1 MAAEGSSFDLIQVVS
16 LLGAAVVAVPLF
28 KRLGLGSVLGYL
40 AAGLAIGP
48 YGLAVVTDSHS
59 IIHIAEFGVVMFLFV
74 IGLEMKPSHLWGLRR
89 QIFGLGSLQV
99 VISAILLTMVGVLF
113 GASWAVSFVCASGFV
128 LTSTAIVMQVLG
140 ERQELASPRGQ
151 RIVSILLF
159 EDLLIVP
166 LLAIVEFL
174 APGTPDGA
182 AHATPLWQ
190 TIGIALLSLGA
201 LVAAGLWVLNPLFRV
216 LAASRAREVMTAAAL
231 LVVLGSG
238 LLMEMG
244 GLSMAMGAFVAGV
257 LLSESSFRHQLE
269 ADIEPFRGLLLG
281 LFFLGVG
288 MSLDL
293 KVVAENW
300 GIIVSGVIAL
310 MVVKGLCVY
319 GVARLAR
326 SNHADALDRAL
337 LMAQGGEFAF
347 VLYSAAANA
356 GVIDAT
362 VNANMTA
369 IIVLSMA
376 ITPLIL
382 ILHRRFGAQPA
393 ETREADTFDEQ
404 HPILV
409 VGMGRFGQIV
419 NSMLQMSSHSTT
431 VIDLDPTTVAGL
443 NRYGTKT
450 HFGDAS
456 RPELLLTAG
465 IENARLLVIA
475 IDNREQALSIARF
488 AREVNPNID
497 IVARAYDRLHT
508 FDLYQAGANEIVRE
522 TFDAAIRAGKRALE
536 RLGMS
541 RDDAEKVGKIFYR
554 HDRHGMI
561 EQARVYDP
569 TLGPF
574 KNEQMAELVVAQ
586 RESARE
592 AIQAALR
599 GEEEEWPHG
608 DD

>member
-393 ETREADTFDEQ
+393 ETREADTFDEH

-419 NSMLQMSSHSTT
+419 NSMLQMSGHSTT
-431 VIDLDPTTVAGL
+431 VIDLDPTTVAGF

-456 RPELLLTAG
+456 RPELLLAAG
-465 IENARLLVIA
+465 IENTRLLVIA

-508 FDLYQAGANEIVRE
+508 FDLYQAGADEIVRE

-574 KNEQMAELVVAQ
+574 KNQQMAELVMAQ
-586 RESARE
+586 RQDTRE